1 MGKRKNR
8 VFIVIALIVLAAA
21 GFAGSRLLGGVSVA
35 EGYVHEEENRIIFAK
50 VVIPYADQTRV
61 EVVDNFVETQDSIPV
76 LKSETYNY
84 TGTMDGEKL
93 TLQSQSGGAMEAT
106 VSAGELVF
114 QSPLQEGGQ
123 VPAKLLASTPVQYQ
137 KQLETMTNRINE
149 QAEVKKKEVAEKQ
162 AKEKERV
169 EFAKKVEKTDRLAA
183 DLVENAQYLTDL
195 QFPDEA
201 AVYQSHVSELQGLL
215 DEIKL
220 YAGQPALQMTE
231 YEVMKETAGA
241 MKVLVDG
248 MSSMN
253 DSIQDK
259 KKRMAD
265 ITGVLET
272 DLKDI
277 KATWGEIKAK
287 APKPEERQK
296 AVDAAVKAAQEA
308 IEQAK
313 KRISSIEAERDTA
326 SQKADKL
333 YGEANAF
340 LSKVKPK

>member
-50 VVIPYADQTRV
+50 VIPNADQTRV

-76 LKSETYNY
+76 LKSEIYDY

-93 TLQSQSGGAMEAT
+93 TLQSQSGGAMEAS

-114 QSPLQEGGQ
+114 QSPFQEGGQ

-272 DLKDI
+272 DLTDI
-277 KATWGEIKAK
+277 KATWEEIKAK

>member
-21 GFAGSRLLGGVSVA
+21 GFAGSRLLGDVSVA

-50 VVIPYADQTRV
+50 VIPYADQTRV

-248 MSSMN
+248 MNSMN

-272 DLKDI
+272 DLTDI
-277 KATWGEIKAK
+277 KATWEEIKAK
-287 APKPEERQK
+287 APKPEVRQK

-326 SQKADKL
+326 SQKAGKL